1 MSYPEDWHEEIDL
14 TVEPWKTLAPLCWN
28 CVSPSRL
35 GALAEKHG
43 VSENPYKKRNTSGL
57 FEEGRQHH
65 RDWAAAEKRF
75 GAKLVTMDK
84 PGADRAVLDSNDAK
98 LVDGKPV
105 ILEGGKIGKPAGWT
119 APDLRG
125 FV

>member
-1 MSYPEDWHEEIDL
+1 MSYSKYEMKVLQWGMDRGIVQHGKPIGQAI
-14 TVEPWKTLAPLCWN
+14 KTLEEVTELLDAINRGDMPEIKDALCDIEVTAN
-28 CVSPSRL
+28 GV
-35 GALAEKHG
+35 AYLAE
-43 VSENPYKKRNTSGL
+43 
-57 FEEGRQHH
+57 
-65 RDWAAAEKRF
+65 
-75 GAKLVTMDK
+75 MDK